1 MSYKKIEDIDYLYN
15 NIQEE
20 LDESL
25 KHSLGVLYEEMQD
38 SGYSDSAITSYFET
52 VDIFELNEKLELL
65 SENPI
70 KNPNNWKRAWDIIRA
85 RGSLVKRLV
94 GNIIKRNTPV
104 KTRINVK
111 NNINS
116 TKDKVSSTI
125 QKGKDLI
132 KNNPN
137 VKKLLELSLKSI
149 LSILFGKY
157 QTFCQP
163 LSSFISKS
171 FKGKFN
177 LLLVIL

>member
-70 KNPNNWKRAWDIIRA
+70 KNPN
-85 RGSLVKRLV
+85 S
-94 GNIIKRNTPV
+94 
-104 KTRINVK
+104 
-111 NNINS
+111 
-116 TKDKVSSTI
+116 
-125 QKGKDLI
+125 
-132 KNNPN
+132 
-137 VKKLLELSLKSI
+137 
-149 LSILFGKY
+149 
-157 QTFCQP
+157 
-163 LSSFISKS
+163 
-171 FKGKFN
+171 
-177 LLLVIL
+177 